1 MGRTS
6 IMLLQIET
14 PENMQGNLFSRVDA
28 NNRKETEFDQIV
40 ANWGEVL
47 SKRFLLSENLVQGGV
62 ESSISKPTS

>member
-1 MGRTS
+1 
-6 IMLLQIET
+6 
-14 PENMQGNLFSRVDA
+14 MQGNLFSRVDA

>member
-14 PENMQGNLFSRVDA
+14 PENMPGNLFSRVDA

-40 ANWGEVL
+40 AN
-47 SKRFLLSENLVQGGV
+47 
-62 ESSISKPTS
+62 